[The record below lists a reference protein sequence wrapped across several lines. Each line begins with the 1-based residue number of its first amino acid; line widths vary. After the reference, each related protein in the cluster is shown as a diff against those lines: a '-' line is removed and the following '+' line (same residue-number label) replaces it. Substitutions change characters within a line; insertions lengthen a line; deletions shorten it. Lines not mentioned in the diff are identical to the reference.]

1 MFSLICIRLCTC
13 EMPCPNRT
21 LIIINNLIDASRSR
35 TSSKQQSREDI
46 GKINGRHLARNNCV
60 FYPIPSFITTIM
72 SQSDN
77 LFKFKNNILSKLI
90 RDGEDGVCLI
100 FPLEV

>member
-1 MFSLICIRLCTC
+1 
-13 EMPCPNRT
+13 MPCQNRT
-21 LIIINNLIDASRSR
+21 LIIINNLIDASRCR
-35 TSSKQQSREDI
+35 TSSKQQSRDDI
-46 GKINGRHLARNNCV
+46 GKINGRHIARNNSV
-60 FYPIPSFITTIM
+60 FHPIRIPSIITTIK

-90 RDGEDGVCLI
+90 RDGEDGVCPI